1 MYLEDK
7 DEVLLSGRVALA
19 VGGAPLELDMT
30 IPQGKVKLRRMLP
43 VFQQVSNTLTRLG
56 EEGLEAQ
63 GQPISCKAGCGACC
77 RQAVPI
83 AETEAYAI
91 RDLVEGMEDPKR
103 SEIKRKFAEGA
114 KHFHE
119 IGWFDKAGKALAASM
134 DEYVKAVDDYFRE
147 GIACPFLENESCSI
161 HPYRPVACREYMVTS
176 PAENCSNPDGE
187 GVNTVEHF
195 LQVSNSVI
203 KMSATLSENGLP
215 YVPLIRALEW
225 AENHAEIQAEMS
237 GQEWAGKFFQ
247 NLTQE

>member
-1 MYLEDK
+1 MYLEKK
-7 DEVLLSGRVALA
+7 DEVLLNGKVALNI
-19 VGGAPLELDMT
+19 GGAPLELDMT
-30 IPQGKVKLRRMLP
+30 IPQGEVKLRRMLP

-56 EEGLEAQ
+56 AEGLEAR

-83 AETEAYAI
+83 AETEAFAI
-91 RDLVEGMEDPKR
+91 RDLVEGMEEPKR
-103 SEIKRKFAEGA
+103 SEVKKRFEEGA

-119 IGWFDKAGKALAASM
+119 IGWFDKAGKALESSM

-161 HPYRPVACREYMVTS
+161 HPYRPIACREYMVTS
-176 PAENCSNPDGE
+176 PAENCSIPDGA

-195 LQVSNSVI
+195 LLVSNPVI
-203 KMSATLSENGLP
+203 KMSETKLENGLP

-225 AENHAEIQAEMS
+225 AENNAEIQSEMT
-237 GQEWAGKFFQ
+237 GQEWVGTFF
-247 NLTQE
+247 NTLKER